1 MDHIAEELHKDPVQV
16 RMANYR
22 REDNDL
28 PTLVPMFL
36 ERINFRERQERI
48 KEFNHLNRWK
58 KRGIKMSN
66 MAFPTQY
73 LGNYGA
79 LVSVYHG
86 DGSVVINIGGIE
98 IGQGI
103 FTKMAQVAAHELD
116 VPIETVSVIPSLNF
130 ATPNNFA
137 TASSITSECCAYC
150 VIRCCDQI
158 KARLAP
164 FRAAMPTASWRE
176 IVFEADVQGVLLQA
190 NYLTSPNDPRLVDY
204 SIFGIAV
211 TEVEVDILTGSKWV
225 VRTDLFEDAGR
236 TLNPA
241 IDVGQVRYIP
251 MLVCRRDEENLDV
264 KNILVFVF
272 LKVEGAFIMG
282 ASLWM
287 MEDTVYNEHTGELYS
302 DRTWTYKI
310 IGAKDIPNDFRV
322 FLRRKRPNPVGILGS
337 KGKRLL

>member
-1 MDHIAEELHKDPVQV
+1 MDHIAEELNRDPVQV

-36 ERINFRERQERI
+36 EKINFKERQERI
-48 KEFNHLNRWK
+48 NEFNHLNRWK
-58 KRGIKMSN
+58 KRGIKMNN

-79 LVSVYHG
+79 LVSVYRG
-86 DGSVVINIGGIE
+86 DGSVVINVGGIE

-103 FTKMAQVAAHELD
+103 FTKMVQVAAYELN
-116 VPIETVSVIPSLNF
+116 VPVETVSVIPSLNF
-130 ATPNNFA
+130 ATPNSFA

-164 FRAAMPTASWRE
+164 FRAAMPTASWQE
-176 IVFEADVQGVLLQA
+176 IVYEADREGVLLQA
-190 NYLTSPNDPRLVDY
+190 NYLTSPNDPRLVNY

-211 TEVEVDILTGSKWV
+211 TEVEVDILTGSKWI
-225 VRTDLFEDAGR
+225 VRADIFEDAGR

-241 IDVGQVRYIP
+241 IDVGQVRYI
-251 MLVCRRDEENLDV
+251 LSFDYVGVLNFRS
-264 KNILVFVF
+264 FV
-272 LKVEGAFIMG
+272 
-282 ASLWM
+282 
-287 MEDTVYNEHTGELYS
+287 
-302 DRTWTYKI
+302 
-310 IGAKDIPNDFRV
+310 
-322 FLRRKRPNPVGILGS
+322 
-337 KGKRLL
+337 

>member
-1 MDHIAEELHKDPVQV
+1 MDHIAEELHRDPVEV

-36 ERINFRERQERI
+36 ERINFKERQERI
-48 KEFNHLNRWK
+48 KEFNNLNRWK
-58 KRGIKMSN
+58 KRGIKLNN

-86 DGSVVINIGGIE
+86 DGSVVVNIGGIE

-103 FTKMAQVAAHELD
+103 YTKMAQVAAHEFD
-116 VPIETVSVIPSLNF
+116 VPVETVTVIPSFNF

-137 TASSITSECCAYC
+137 TASSIASECCAYA
-150 VIRCCDQI
+150 VIRSCDQI

-164 FRAAMPTASWRE
+164 FRASMPNASWRE
-176 IVFEADVQGVLLQA
+176 IVFEADAQGVLLQA
-190 NYLTSPNDPRLVDY
+190 NYMTSPNDPRLVNY

-211 TEVEVDILTGSKWV
+211 TEVEVDILTGSKWI
-225 VRTDLFEDAGR
+225 VRTDIFEDAGR

-241 IDVGQVRYIP
+241 IDVGQVRSLDID
-251 MLVCRRDEENLDV
+251 LFRRRM
-264 KNILVFVF
+264 F
-272 LKVEGAFIMG
+272 
-282 ASLWM
+282 
-287 MEDTVYNEHTGELYS
+287 
-302 DRTWTYKI
+302 
-310 IGAKDIPNDFRV
+310 GAKRI
-322 FLRRKRPNPVGILGS
+322 S
-337 KGKRLL
+337 